1 MGQQTV
7 DRIGNTPLLR
17 LARIA
22 SDLPGVEI
30 LGKAEWLNPGG
41 SIKDRAAANIVAQ
54 ARASGKLTSG
64 KILLDST
71 SGNTG
76 IAYAMIGAA
85 QGFPVTLCMP
95 ENVSV
100 ERKRILHAYGANII
114 YTDPADGSDGAIRMA
129 RELAAKHPDLY
140 YYADQYSN
148 DANWQAHYHGTANEI
163 WQQTEGR
170 ITHFVAML
178 GTSGTFVGT
187 TRRLKEL
194 NPRIRCISLQPD
206 SAFHGIEGTKHMASA
221 IVPKIYDPSLADADL
236 GISTEDAY
244 AMAKRMAREEG
255 LLVGISAAA
264 AVVGCLHLARQVK
277 KHEHAVFVTIFPDSG
292 DKYLSERFWQE
303 GYLPQSHR
311 DTEKPFYS
319 DLLGDSVV
327 NDLMLK
333 IGKTEFDE
341 IRRHGEETY
350 PHECCGVLLGQMEG
364 DERSRDIDRPLRQHA
379 HGFAAESLPHRS
391 RRTDPHPARRTGAGR
406 GHRRVLSL
414 AS

>member
-1 MGQQTV
+1 MQRLSSKFGEVSGFGAHGDGKHHSGEPDLGQLTV

-22 SDLPGVEI
+22 GDLPGVEI

-41 SIKDRAAANIVAQ
+41 SIKDRAAANIVAE
-54 ARASGKLTSG
+54 ARASGKLTAG
-64 KILLDST
+64 RILLDST

-100 ERKRILHAYGANII
+100 ERKRILHAYGANIL
-114 YTDPADGSDGAIRMA
+114 YSDPAEGSDGAIRMA
-129 RELAAKHPDLY
+129 RELAAKHPNLY

-148 DANWQAHYHGTANEI
+148 HANWQAHYHGTANEI

-221 IVPKIYDPSLADADL
+221 LVPKIYDASLADADV
-236 GISTEDAY
+236 GIATEDAY
-244 AMAKRMAREEG
+244 AMAKRLAREEG

-264 AVVGCLHLARQVK
+264 AVVGCLQLARQVK
-277 KHEHAVFVTIFPDSG
+277 NNQPAVMVTVLCDSG

-303 GYLPQSHR
+303 G
-311 DTEKPFYS
+311 
-319 DLLGDSVV
+319 
-327 NDLMLK
+327 
-333 IGKTEFDE
+333 
-341 IRRHGEETY
+341 
-350 PHECCGVLLGQMEG
+350 
-364 DERSRDIDRPLRQHA
+364 
-379 HGFAAESLPHRS
+379 
-391 RRTDPHPARRTGAGR
+391 
-406 GHRRVLSL
+406 
-414 AS
+414 